1 MKMDELKTASLDYEA
16 EYHRLRDQL
25 AKAKMENENLR
36 AELQHYGKRLAWYDG
51 IKQTLEVIYG
61 RDFPYA

>member
-1 MKMDELKTASLDYEA
+1 MQDKELTASLNYEA
-16 EYHRLRDQL
+16 EYHKLREQL
-25 AKAKMENENLR
+25 AKAKMENEALR
-36 AELQHYGKRLAWYDG
+36 DELQHYGKRLAWYDG